1 MSTKPEETKS
11 VFVGVRLPK
20 SLYEEIENMARFMGL
35 PISEI
40 IRFLLNMALLIL
52 GPDTTLRDIIKDRY
66 IELLKKNPDA
76 VLEMNVLDL
85 LPTYGEII
93 EKIRQQRGNQS

>member
-1 MSTKPEETKS
+1 MRRDETKS
-11 VFVGVRLPK
+11 VFMGVRLPK
-20 SLYEEIENMARFMGL
+20 SLYDEVSNMAKFMGL
-35 PISEI
+35 PTSEVA
-40 IRFLLNMALLIL
+40 RFLLSMALLIL

-66 IELLKKNPDA
+66 IELLRKNPDA

-93 EKIRQQRGNQS
+93 QKIKQQRERQS